1 VKCVHLSVTFPVARF
16 ETVVVDVTESEGA
29 DAAVVDKRIRMVR
42 LWRRMLI
49 LKCLLLM
56 GQGC

>member
-1 VKCVHLSVTFPVARF
+1 
-16 ETVVVDVTESEGA
+16 VVVDVTESEGA